1 MLYPPFVCLQTQPP
15 FSFKDNLSPFS
26 LQKNSMA
33 TSSTSLSLSFD
44 SALQPILFHSSHH
57 PSCFPT
63 TFLSAPRSSSLSIH
77 FRRRVPPLSPPQAV
91 DSSVKNPTPG
101 PFLDPTTLEQLK
113 ILGDFHQLHEFEHGS
128 LEIRPMEDSEL
139 DNAVTL
145 LAESFIE
152 SMWLPDQ
159 YAQLLAILVNQYVVE
174 RRRLMPHMVVLV
186 GLYKSRGEEEEAQIA
201 CTAEVSFDALGANA
215 APPTPSPPRE
225 CPYICNMT
233 VKKPLRRKGIGR
245 KLLKACEELI
255 IKMKA
260 KSDVYLHCR
269 VVDKIPFSMYKKA
282 GYKVVK
288 TDSILVWLTAQRR
301 KYLMHKK
308 LPQTISDN
316 ISDSDDDHS

>member
-1 MLYPPFVCLQTQPP
+1 
-15 FSFKDNLSPFS
+15 
-26 LQKNSMA
+26 MA

-57 PSCFPT
+57 SSSLLT
-63 TFLSAPRSSSLSIH
+63 TFLSVPRSSSLSIH
-77 FRRRVPPLSPPQAV
+77 FRRRVPPLSPPQTV
-91 DSSVKNPTPG
+91 DSSIKNPTPG
-101 PFLDPTTLEQLK
+101 PFLDPTTLEQFKILGDLPFSGPATLEQLK

-139 DNAVTL
+139 DSAVAL

-159 YAQLLAILVNQYVVE
+159 YVTLLAILVNQYVVE

-186 GLYKSRGEEEEAQIA
+186 GLYKSKGEEEEAQIA
-201 CTAEVSFDALGANA
+201 CIAEVSLDALGANV
-215 APPTPSPPRE
+215 APPTPTPPRE
-225 CPYICNMT
+225 CPYICNMA
-233 VKKPLRRKGIGR
+233 VKKALRRKGIGR

-255 IKMKA
+255 IQMKA

-269 VVDKIPFSMYKKA
+269 VVDKIPFNMYKKA

-308 LPQTISDN
+308 LPQTVSDN